1 MQIFTNAHY
10 HLNCT
15 RLFFGARIPDSA
27 AEIRLVWG
35 LRSETILIIGGGGR
49 GRSIKDVEI
58 FDPGRNELAERV
70 PTVSIVGPWA
80 VYFSI
85 LIGLGFGHTIS
96 DY

>member
-1 MQIFTNAHY
+1 MQIFANAHY

-58 FDPGRNELAERV
+58 LTPGGTNLPIECLRYPSSVRG
-70 PTVSIVGPWA
+70 PCTSI
-80 VYFSI
+80 Y
-85 LIGLGFGHTIS
+85 
-96 DY
+96 